1 MTVDQMLSELAQR
14 LEDVNANEFS
24 SQMKLDALNNG
35 QDRLVTMVDNQY
47 LTELETLD
55 QYTNQGK
62 GNDNPK
68 LSNGIFNLSNLTQP
82 ILNGSIGVMAV
93 KIHGGKYMNRINLS
107 GVKEFDST
115 MVEAD
120 ISDPYYIVFSDRIEV
135 IPTTT
140 VVTIPIDVYYQKKP
154 TALSS
159 GGNCDL
165 NAGLHHLLIGLA
177 ESYCWSNSEEQ
188 ARSLSAEKVVFDQIA
203 IINSKD

>member
-14 LEDVNANEFS
+14 LEDINANEFS

-55 QYTNQGK
+55 QY
-62 GNDNPK
+62 NDVSCTPILWK
-68 LSNGIFNLSNLTQP
+68 GIFNLSDLTQP

-93 KIHGGKYMNRINLS
+93 KIHGGKYMNRIDLS
-107 GVKEFDST
+107 GIKEFDST

-120 ISDPYYIVFSDRIEV
+120 ISDPYYIVFSDKIEV

-140 VVTIPIDVYYQKKP
+140 VFTIPIDVYYQKKP

-165 NAGLHHLLIGLA
+165 NAGLHHLVIGLA

-188 ARSLSAEKVVFDQIA
+188 ARSLGAEKVVFDQIA
-203 IINSKD
+203 VINSNN

>member
-1 MTVDQMLSELAQR
+1 MTVDQMLNELAQR
-14 LEDVNANEFS
+14 LEDTNANEFS

-55 QYTNQGK
+55 QYNDESCTPILWK
-62 GNDNPK
+62 GV
-68 LSNGIFNLSNLTQP
+68 FNLSDLTQP

-93 KIHGGKYMNRINLS
+93 KIHGGKYMNRIDLS

-120 ISDPYYIVFSDRIEV
+120 ISDPYYIVFSDKIEV
-135 IPTTT
+135 IPATT
-140 VVTIPIDVYYQKKP
+140 VFTIPIDVYYQKKP
-154 TALSS
+154 TALAS

-165 NAGLHHLLIGLA
+165 NAGLHHLVIGLA

-188 ARSLSAEKVVFDQIA
+188 ARSLGAEKVVFDQIA
-203 IINSKD
+203 VINSKN